1 MKGDCLCEGR
11 LTAAFGTKAHCDRIV
26 TESTQ
31 KDWSRWKRLEQI
43 EMDLTLYYQVL
54 TGNQTN
60 IKGLRNLP
68 ILHS

>member
-1 MKGDCLCEGR
+1 MEAESGGKGGDCSRCFLPKGY
-11 LTAAFGTKAHCDRIV
+11 CDKIV

-54 TGNQTN
+54 TGNQTK
-60 IKGLRNLP
+60 IKGLKNLLV
-68 ILHS
+68 LH